1 MASITEDTVTT
12 DMDTDDICDNDFQSV
27 NKDDYGSASTTG
39 AAPLNDEASA
49 DVKVEETEA
58 KAEEK
63 TETEAEPQAEAD
75 EAESDDE
82 QYDPVVVKTL
92 RLANTKMKGAMQR
105 RNDEVV
111 HVLVDSV
118 RNLLKLLPS

>member
-63 TETEAEPQAEAD
+63 TETEAEPQAE
-75 EAESDDE
+75 SDDE
-82 QYDPVVVKTL
+82 EYDPVVVKTL